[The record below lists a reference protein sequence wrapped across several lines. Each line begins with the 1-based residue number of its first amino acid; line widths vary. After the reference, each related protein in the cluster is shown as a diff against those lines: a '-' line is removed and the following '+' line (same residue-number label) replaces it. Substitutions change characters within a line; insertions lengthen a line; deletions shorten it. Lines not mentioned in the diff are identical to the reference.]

1 MQEKEVRLSD
11 NDTRVSLFLS
21 EMDIKKWDQYGL
33 PLNDFYILNGLLLT
47 ISSRWP
53 LIIDPEQQ
61 ATNWIKNLEDDV
73 RLLDANSIDLV
84 KNLCQCVEKGII
96 TIMYNVETTIDSN
109 LDKVS
114 FMLHTY
120 ETKRDYL
127 KFDINTDPKVLLNH
141 GFNVDK
147 MTKFVA
153 HGWVA
158 TGLEFVPPFAEGLYH
173 WRNLDIHIKRCFAE
187 KVPL

>member
-1 MQEKEVRLSD
+1 MKIFAIFIIIFLKESAGKTILD
-11 NDTRVSLFLS
+11 
-21 EMDIKKWDQYGL
+21 
-33 PLNDFYILNGLLLT
+33 PNDFKNYENLKT
-47 ISSRWP
+47 IK
-53 LIIDPEQQ
+53 EM
-61 ATNWIKNLEDDV
+61 
-73 RLLDANSIDLV
+73 
-84 KNLCQCVEKGII
+84 EKIHLK
-96 TIMYNVETTIDSN
+96 ESDIDSN

-127 KFDINTDPKVLLNH
+127 KFDINTDPQVLLNH
-141 GFNVDK
+141 GFDVDK

-173 WRNLDIHIKRCFAE
+173 WRNLDIHIKRFFAE